1 MPSLPADGA
10 SPADSVFSLPA
21 VDDPPSTEAGV
32 ILLGLDAAHLLAG
45 LAVASL
51 ADDPAAVT
59 LLADQVWHRGVASFD
74 AGQLE
79 AAGAARW
86 RAVREVLRAA
96 VGPGTWTA
104 PPRLA
109 WAQAYT
115 ALARC
120 DVGPLGPAT
129 AVYLTA
135 CLLRH
140 AEMDRYC
147 ETLPGPAMEALA

>member
-1 MPSLPADGA
+1 
-10 SPADSVFSLPA
+10 VFSLPA

-32 ILLGLDAAHLLAG
+32 ILLGLDTGHLLAG
-45 LAVASL
+45 LAVAAL

-59 LLADQVWHRGVASFD
+59 LLVDQARHSGVASFD
-74 AGQLE
+74 VGQLVS
-79 AAGAARW
+79 AGVARW
-86 RAVREVLRAA
+86 RAVRGALRTAE
-96 VGPGTWTA
+96 GPGTRTA

-109 WAQAYT
+109 WAQAYA

-135 CLLRH
+135 CLLRR
-140 AEMDRYC
+140 AEVDRYC
-147 ETLPGPAMEALA
+147 ETLPGREMEAPACRT